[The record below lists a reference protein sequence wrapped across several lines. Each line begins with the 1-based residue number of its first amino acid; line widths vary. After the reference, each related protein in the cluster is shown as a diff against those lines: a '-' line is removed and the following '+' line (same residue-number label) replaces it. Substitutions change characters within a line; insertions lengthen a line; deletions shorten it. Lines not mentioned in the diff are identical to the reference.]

1 MEDFDDL
8 ISRLKKLDLRQLL
21 SYWILNERKKA
32 ELYEILA
39 RKAREL
45 NLDDSAYDIFRV
57 LSLEAVRHDRK
68 LMSVYERTFKTRELR
83 TVELPSLDSAS
94 ILEKFEG
101 SDDVLGILETALR
114 LEELAGEV
122 YEILTESA
130 TDEYMKA
137 VFSYLGSTERLHR
150 RTIESLI
157 TEYRYGHA

>member
-83 TVELPSLDSAS
+83 TVELPSLDFAS

-101 SDDVLGILETALR
+101 SDDVLEILETALR

>member
-1 MEDFDDL
+1 MKDFDDL

-68 LMSVYERTFKTRELR
+68 LMAVYERTFKTRELR

-101 SDDVLGILETALR
+101 SDDVLEILETALR

>member
-83 TVELPSLDSAS
+83 TVELPSLDFAS

-101 SDDVLGILETALR
+101 SDDVLEILETALR

-157 TEYRYGHA
+157 AEYRYGHA

>member
-94 ILEKFEG
+94 ILENFEG

-122 YEILTESA
+122 YEILAESA

>member
-1 MEDFDDL
+1 MKDFDDL

-83 TVELPSLDSAS
+83 TAELPSLDSAS

-101 SDDVLGILETALR
+101 SDDVLEILETALR